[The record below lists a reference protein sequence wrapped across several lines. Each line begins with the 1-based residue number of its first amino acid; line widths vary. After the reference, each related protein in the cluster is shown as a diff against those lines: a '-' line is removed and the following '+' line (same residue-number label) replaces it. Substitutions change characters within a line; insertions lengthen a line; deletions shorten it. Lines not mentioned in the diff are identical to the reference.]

1 MKKYLLPVALVAA
14 ISVSFA
20 FTSGEVHLKGVIE
33 DSTCANAKTQMS
45 PLNSRVACVKKCIKM
60 GAKAVLVVGDKIYQV
75 SNQKKVMPYAGK
87 DVVVDGTLT
96 NDSIDVSKIADAK

>member
-1 MKKYLLPVALVAA
+1 MKKILFASA
-14 ISVSFA
+14 IVLFIGASFG
-20 FTSGEVHLKGVIE
+20 FRDGEVHLKGVIE